1 MVGWGHYRC
10 WLRCQAVLSCL
21 LRTSFSSV
29 LSGLSA
35 MHLVLRPSRLLRS
48 QARVTATVL
57 FGLLGPRAAAAQRST
72 LDFDRAWR
80 FHLGDVPGAQG
91 ADFDDAGWR
100 RLDLPDDW
108 SIEGDVSDTN
118 PAGANG
124 GALPGGVGW
133 YRKTFSVAERD
144 TGRLVFAEFD
154 GVYRNSEVWIN
165 GHYLGKRPYGYSSF
179 RYELTPNLRYR
190 PATNVIAVR
199 VDNSQQPNS
208 RWYSGSGIYRHVRLV
223 TTDPVHVHQWGT
235 YVTTP
240 EVTAA
245 SAPVTMRTTI
255 RNATQVDQPITLRT
269 ILYDAGGKQVATAV
283 SEARVPRDSIT
294 EIAQHL
300 VIRSP
305 TLWSVERPYL
315 YRAVSR
321 VRCGNRL
328 CDTYTT
334 PFGVRSFVFRADS
347 GFFLNGRPVKI
358 RGVCLHHDL
367 GALGAAVNTRAIER
381 QLQIMRAMGVNAL
394 RTSHNPPA
402 PELLDLT
409 DRMGFIVMDEAFDMW
424 KKEKTPYDYHLDWD
438 AWHVRDLSD
447 MVLRDRNHASVFIWS
462 IGNEVMEQ
470 WNNGD
475 STAAPIARELAGIVR
490 ALDPTRPITQAANN
504 GSPQNPVFHAGAL
517 DLLGHNY
524 HHEVWADFP
533 AQYPGAKFI
542 ITEAMSAL
550 NSRGVYQQPSDSVAV
565 YYTPYEKNRGPQPP
579 KNGRLSSYD
588 NSRAFWGSLHEE
600 SLRLFERYPFLSGI
614 FVWQGIDYLGEPTPY
629 EWPARSSYFGVVDL
643 AGFPKDQFYLYQS
656 VWAPADRPMLHLLPH
671 WNWAAGD
678 TVDVW
683 AYTNAEQVELYL
695 NGAFLGVRR
704 KEGNVGHLMWRVA
717 YRPGTL
723 RAVARSAGLVTTSA
737 VVRTTGNP
745 TRIALTPDRA
755 RIRADGEDLSFVT
768 VTVRDR
774 QGRAVPTAEPLIR
787 FRVSG
792 GARIVGVDNGDQI
805 SHTSFQAKQA
815 RLFNG
820 KALVIIRAGTKP
832 GTVTLTAE
840 GQGLTPSAV
849 PIQLR

>member
-1 MVGWGHYRC
+1 M
-10 WLRCQAVLSCL
+10 LALI
-21 LRTSFSSV
+21 
-29 LSGLSA
+29 
-35 MHLVLRPSRLLRS
+35 LVL
-48 QARVTATVL
+48 V
-57 FGLLGPRAAAAQRST
+57 AQRQT
-72 LDFDRAWR
+72 QDFDHAWR
-80 FHLGDVPGAQG
+80 FHLGDVAGAQE
-91 ADFDDAGWR
+91 AAFDDAAWR
-100 RLDLPDDW
+100 ALDLPHDW
-108 SIEGDVSDTN
+108 SIEGEFSEQN
-118 PAGANG
+118 PAGVAG

-133 YRKTFSVAERD
+133 YRKSFVVPRSDSGHV
-144 TGRLVFAEFD
+144 VFIEFD

-165 GHYLGKRPYGYSSF
+165 GSYLGKRPYGYSSF
-179 RYELTPNLRYR
+179 RYELTPHLRFG
-190 PATNVIAVR
+190 AGNVISVR

-223 TTDPVHVHQWGT
+223 TTAPVHVDQWGT
-235 YVTTP
+235 YITTP
-240 EVTAA
+240 AVSPESSRVTIRTIIRNERHADQAVALRTTVYDSAGKEVASVSTAA
-245 SAPVTMRTTI
+245 RIP
-255 RNATQVDQPITLRT
+255 
-269 ILYDAGGKQVATAV
+269 G
-283 SEARVPRDSIT
+283 DSVT
-294 EIAQHL
+294 EIAQDL
-300 VIRSP
+300 RVPRPI
-305 TLWSVERPYL
+305 LWSLERPYV
-315 YRAVSR
+315 YRAIAR
-321 VRCGNRL
+321 VTCGNSA
-328 CDTYTT
+328 CDTYST

-347 GFFLNGRPVKI
+347 GLFLNGRHVKI

-381 QLQIMRAMGVNAL
+381 QLQIMRAMGANAI

-409 DRMGFIVMDEAFDMW
+409 DRMGFVVMDEAFDMW

-447 MVLRDRNHASVFIWS
+447 MVLRDRNHPSVFIWS

-550 NSRGVYQQPSDSVAV
+550 NSRGVYEQPSPSDSIAI
-565 YYTPYEKNRGPQPP
+565 YYTPYEKDKGPQPP

-588 NSRAFWGSLHEE
+588 NRRAFWGSLHEE

-643 AGFPKDQFYLYQS
+643 AGFPKDPFYLYES
-656 VWAPADRPMLHLLPH
+656 VWTEQPMLHLLPH
-671 WNWAAGD
+671 WNWTPGD
-678 TVDVW
+678 SIDVW
-683 AYTNAEQVELYL
+683 AYTNADEVELFL
-695 NGAFLGVRR
+695 NGTSLGTKR
-704 KEGNVGHLMWRVA
+704 KAEPVSHLMWRVA
-717 YRPGTL
+717 YTPGTL
-723 RAVARSAGLVTTSA
+723 RAVSRKQGSVWATAE
-737 VVRTTGNP
+737 VRTAGAP
-745 TRIALTPDRA
+745 ARVALAPDRA
-755 RIRADGEDLSFVT
+755 RIRANGDDLSFVT
-768 VTVRDR
+768 VTVQDR
-774 QGRAVPTAEPLIR
+774 AGALVPTAEPLIR
-787 FRVSG
+787 FRLSG
-792 GARIVGVDNGDQI
+792 GDARIVGVDNGDQT
-805 SHTSFQAKQA
+805 SHTSFKANQV

-820 KALVIIRAGTKP
+820 KALVIIRAGTRP

-840 GQGLTPSAV
+840 GDGLTPSAV
-849 PIQLR
+849 SIQLR

>member
-1 MVGWGHYRC
+1 M
-10 WLRCQAVLSCL
+10 LAL
-21 LRTSFSSV
+21 L
-29 LSGLSA
+29 LA
-35 MHLVLRPSRLLRS
+35 LL
-48 QARVTATVL
+48 
-57 FGLLGPRAAAAQRST
+57 AQRQT
-72 LDFDRAWR
+72 QNFDHAWR
-80 FHLGDVPGAQG
+80 FHLGDVPGAQET
-91 ADFDDAGWR
+91 AFDDAAWR
-100 RLDLPDDW
+100 TLDLPHDW
-108 SIEGDVSDTN
+108 SIEGEFSEQN
-118 PAGANG
+118 PAGVAG

-133 YRKTFSVAERD
+133 YRKTFTVPARD
-144 TGRLVFAEFD
+144 SGKVVFVEFD
-154 GVYRNSEVWIN
+154 GVYRKSEVWIN
-165 GHYLGKRPYGYSSF
+165 GQYLGKRPYGYSSF
-179 RYELTPNLRYR
+179 RYELTPNVRFGAGR
-190 PATNVIAVR
+190 NVIAVR

-223 TTDPVHVHQWGT
+223 TSDPMHVAQWGT
-235 YVTTP
+235 YITTP
-240 EVTAA
+240 VV
-245 SAPVTMRTTI
+245 SVDSSHVTI
-255 RNATQVDQPITLRT
+255 RTSLRNERQVEQPIVLSTVV
-269 ILYDAGGKQVATAV
+269 YDSAGREVAAV
-283 SEARVPRDSIT
+283 STMGRIPGDSVA
-294 EIAQHL
+294 EL
-300 VIRSP
+300 VQDLTVSRP
-305 TLWSVERPYL
+305 VLWSVERPYL

-409 DRMGFIVMDEAFDMW
+409 DRMGFVVMDEAFDMW

-447 MVLRDRNHASVFIWS
+447 MVLRDRNHASVVIWS

-550 NSRGVYQQPSDSVAV
+550 NSRGVYEQPSDSVAV

-643 AGFPKDQFYLYQS
+643 AGFPKDPFYLYQS
-656 VWAPADRPMLHLLPH
+656 VWTEQPMLHLLPH
-671 WNWAAGD
+671 WNWTPGD
-678 TVDVW
+678 TIDVW
-683 AYTNAEQVELYL
+683 AYTNADEVELFL
-695 NGAFLGVRR
+695 NGTSLGTKR
-704 KEGNVGHLMWRVA
+704 KPEPVSHLMWRVA
-717 YRPGTL
+717 YTPGTL
-723 RAVARSAGLVTTSA
+723 RAVSRKEGRVWATAE
-737 VVRTTGNP
+737 VRTAGAP
-745 TRIALTPDRA
+745 VRVALAPDRA
-755 RIRADGEDLSFVT
+755 RLRANGDDLSFVT
-768 VTVRDR
+768 VTVQDR
-774 QGRAVPTAEPLIR
+774 AGALVPTAEPLIR
-787 FRVSG
+787 FRLSG
-792 GARIVGVDNGDQI
+792 GDARIVGVDNGDQT
-805 SHTSFQAKQA
+805 SHTSFKANQV

-820 KALVIIRAGTKP
+820 KALVIIRARTRP
-832 GTVTLTAE
+832 GTVTLTAA
-840 GQGLTPSAV
+840 GDGLTPSTV